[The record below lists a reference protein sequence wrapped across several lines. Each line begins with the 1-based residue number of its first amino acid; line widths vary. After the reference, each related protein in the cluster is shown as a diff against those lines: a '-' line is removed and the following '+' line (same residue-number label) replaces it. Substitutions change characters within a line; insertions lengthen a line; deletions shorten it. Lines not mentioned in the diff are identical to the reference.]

1 MRFLLL
7 CVLSLLAG
15 FGVAAPLDGTWQLD
29 TAQGTLTA
37 RLVTQGR
44 AVTGTIDVAGR
55 STISLTGTL
64 RDETGAAGLAVT
76 DDGTG
81 RFEARAQGDALEL
94 VLSQDDGPNQRAARL
109 PLSFRRVQA
118 AASSPPVSGGKPV
131 PAPGDAGGDAR
142 LVGTWEWQEV
152 ISSGGASFA
161 QSEWLVIRA
170 DGTFAWN
177 KGAAAAGGADWS
189 YDGGSGG
196 DRMQGR
202 WKARGGVLFAQG
214 ADGAWVRVGTYGM
227 TDNGAALRITYD
239 GGGKRIWQR
248 R

>member
-1 MRFLLL
+1 MRLLLL

-15 FGVAAPLDGTWQLD
+15 SVAAAPLDGTWQLD
-29 TAQGTLTA
+29 TAQGTFTA

-44 AVTGTIDVAGR
+44 AVIGTIDVAGR

-64 RDETGAAGLAVT
+64 QGDAAAGLAST
-76 DDGTG
+76 DEGVG
-81 RFEARAQGDALEL
+81 RFEARVQGDALEL
-94 VLSQDDGPNQRAARL
+94 VLSQEDGPNQRAARL

-118 AASSPPVSGGKPV
+118 AAPPVPGGKPA
-131 PAPGDAGGDAR
+131 PAAGDAGGDGR

-177 KGAAAAGGADWS
+177 KGAAAAGGAGWS

-196 DRMQGR
+196 DGMRGR
-202 WKARGGVLFAQG
+202 WRARGGVLFAQG
-214 ADGAWVRVGTYGM
+214 ADGAWMRVGTYGM
-227 TDNGAALRITYD
+227 TDDGAAMRISYD
-239 GGGKRIWQR
+239 GGDRRIWQR

>member
-1 MRFLLL
+1 MRFLLFG
-7 CVLSLLAG
+7 VFSLLAG
-15 FGVAAPLDGTWQLD
+15 AALAAPLDGTWQFD
-29 TAQGTLTA
+29 TAQGTFTA

-44 AVTGTIDVAGR
+44 AITGTIDVAGR
-55 STISLTGTL
+55 STISLTGTV
-64 RDETGAAGLAVT
+64 RGDTASGLVAT
-76 DDGTG
+76 DDGVG

-118 AASSPPVSGGKPV
+118 AAPPPAGPGGKPA
-131 PAPGDAGGDAR
+131 PAPADAGGDTR

-177 KGAAAAGGADWS
+177 KGAAAAGGAGWS
-189 YDGGSGG
+189 YDGGAGG

-214 ADGAWVRVGTYGM
+214 ADGAWMRVGTYGM
-227 TDNGAALRITYD
+227 TDTGEAMRITYD
-239 GGGKRIWQR
+239 GGDRRIWQR